1 MRKHLPAPTRRTL
14 LSATALAALGLP
26 ARAQAAWPSHSIRML
41 LPFAAAGGPDAIARM
56 LAQQMARQL
65 GQGVVIDNKPG
76 GNSIL
81 AADLVAKAPADGYTL
96 LYTTGS
102 HTTNP
107 SIYKKMPFDALR
119 DFAPVSLV
127 RTTSGFVMVINPAL
141 PYRTVPE
148 FLAAARTG
156 KVAFGSPG
164 IGNSLH
170 LPGELLNLMA
180 GTKLLHVP
188 YKGASLALN
197 AVISGEVQA
206 TFLSVTAALPTI
218 QGGQVRALAVTS
230 RERLPALPEVPT
242 FAEAG
247 VPGYLFAGGWQ
258 GVLAPAATPPDIVN
272 RLSLEIRRAL
282 ETPELRGKIIAE
294 DATPAGNTP
303 QEFARFLQD
312 DLESVG
318 KIIKAIGLQV
328 E

>member
-1 MRKHLPAPTRRTL
+1 MHTPSRRTL
-14 LSATALAALGLP
+14 LQAAALAALPSAP
-26 ARAQAAWPSHSIRML
+26 AFAQAPAYPSRSIRML
-41 LPFAAAGGPDAIARM
+41 LPFAAAGGPDAIARL
-56 LAQQMARQL
+56 LAVQMGQQL
-65 GQGVVIDNKPG
+65 GQSVLIDNKPG

-107 SIYKKMPFDALR
+107 SIYKKLPFDALR

-148 FLAAARTG
+148 FIAAAKIG

-164 IGNSLH
+164 VGNSLH

-180 GTKLLHVP
+180 GTKMLHVP

-230 RERLPALPEVPT
+230 KERLPALPNVPT

-258 GVLAPAATPPDIVN
+258 GVLAPAATPPDIVA
-272 RLSLEIRRAL
+272 RLSAEIRRAL
-282 ETPELRGKIIAE
+282 QAPDLRAKIIAE
-294 DATPAGNTP
+294 DATPVGNRP
-303 QEFARFLQD
+303 EEFARFLVD
-312 DLESVG
+312 DMESVG
-318 KIIKAIGLQV
+318 KIIRAVGIQV